1 MEINKKD
8 IQRVQRHMKGC
19 SASLTI
25 REMQIETTMRYHFTP
40 VKMAITKQINK
51 QVLER
56 LWRKRNPTTLLVGMQ
71 IGTATGE
78 SIKEFPQTL
87 RMELP
92 CNPVIPLL

>member
-19 SASLTI
+19 SASLPI

-71 IGTATGE
+71 TGTATVENSMG
-78 SIKEFPQTL
+78 FPQKTK
-87 RMELP
+87 
-92 CNPVIPLL
+92 NGTAF